1 MYLRSVPRNLSPEN
15 RMGTRRGKAE
25 TVSTDD
31 RVPPPSLGDDI
42 EKWTKAR
49 LGKVT
54 ASRIGDVIAKTRNG
68 WSAERKKYMLELIS
82 ERLTG
87 MRADVYLNQSMIW
100 GAETEYSARMAYER
114 ATGRK
119 TATVWFVDH
128 PHIPQCGASPD
139 ALVGDDGLVEIK
151 CPNTTTHIATLI
163 EKRMPEKHAAQ
174 ILWQLACT
182 GRQWCDFIS
191 YDPRVPNYEMFVARI
206 ERNDDAIAEMEKMVI
221 EFQAEIDKAIQSL
234 SEIDP

>member
-1 MYLRSVPRNLSPEN
+1 M
-15 RMGTRRGKAE
+15 
-25 TVSTDD
+25 STHDI
-31 RVPPPSLGDDI
+31 PPTSLGDDI

-54 ASRIGDVIAKTRNG
+54 ASRLGDVIAKTRNG

-119 TATVWFVDH
+119 TETVWFVDH
-128 PHIPQCGASPD
+128 PKISHSGASPD
-139 ALVGDDGLVEIK
+139 ALVVDDGLLEIK
-151 CPNTTTHIATLI
+151 CPNTTTHIATLLD
-163 EKRMPEKHAAQ
+163 KTMPPKHAPQ

-182 GRQWCDFIS
+182 GRQWCDFVS
-191 YDPRVPNYEMFVARI
+191 YDPRVPGYELFVARI
-206 ERNDDAIAEMEKMVI
+206 ERNDEAIAEMEKMVM
-221 EFQAEIDKAIQSL
+221 EFQNEIDQSMQAL
-234 SEIDP
+234 NTAATGASGSHVSSEDIAATANTPSNLFRK